1 MRSFR
6 LAVLLLGAVLCFAAT
21 AVADDDTNGPIV
33 ILKSPADGWAFYQGQ
48 QVQAAYACLPG
59 PLGWPAILCD
69 GDVPLGAY
77 IDTSRVGDHTFTVH
91 AVDYVGAQTTVTH
104 TYTVN
109 DVIPPTA
116 SITTPVDGASYP
128 LRAELYARFSCD
140 DGPGGSGIVGCI
152 GTYPDGYPLP
162 TDQLGTYTFQVDAYD
177 GAINHSR
184 TTVIYRIVDT
194 TSPEIRID
202 SPAEGA
208 AFHLGEVVAPQYYCH
223 DDVDGYRVSCSGTSV
238 DTSSYGA
245 HTFRVDSIDSSG
257 NASFA
262 TRTYSVVYEFDGF
275 FSPLL
280 AEPAV
285 ASARA
290 GDVVPA
296 KFSLHG
302 NQGAGVLARAAW
314 RPCGATTDDSSPA
327 SGSLGYSA
335 GPDRYTFAWRTDK
348 SWAGSCKELLLTLRD
363 GTTHGAYVGFR

>member
-1 MRSFR
+1 MRAFR
-6 LAVLLLGAVLCFAAT
+6 LALLSLVTVLCFAAP
-21 AVADDDTNGPIV
+21 AAADDPNGPIV
-33 ILKSPADGWAFYQGQ
+33 ILESPADGWGFYQGQ
-48 QVQAAYACLPG
+48 QVQAGYACLAG
-59 PLGWPAILCD
+59 PLGWPAIVCD

-77 IDTSRVGDHTFTVH
+77 IDTGSVGDHTFTVH
-91 AVDYVGAQTTVTH
+91 AVDYAGAQTTVTH
-104 TYTVN
+104 TYTVF
-109 DVIPPTA
+109 DVISPTA
-116 SITTPVDGASYP
+116 SISTPADGASYP
-128 LRAELYARFSCD
+128 RGAELYVRFSCD

-152 GTYPDGYPLP
+152 GTYLDGYPLP

-177 GAINHSR
+177 GAMNHSQA
-184 TTVIYRIVDT
+184 TVTYRIVDAT
-194 TSPEIRID
+194 PPEIQID

-208 AFHLGEVVAPQYYCH
+208 EFSLGEVVTSHYYCH
-223 DDVDGYRVSCSGTSV
+223 DDVDGYRVSCAATSV
-238 DTSSYGA
+238 DTSSYGP
-245 HTFRVDSIDSSG
+245 HTFRVDSVDSSG

-262 TRTYSVVYEFDGF
+262 TRTYTVVYDFEGF

-302 NQGAGVLARAAW
+302 NRGADVLVRAAW
-314 RPCGATTDDSSPA
+314 RPCSATTDDSSPA
-327 SGSLGYSA
+327 TGSLGYSA

-348 SWAGSCKELLLTLRD
+348 AWVGSCKELLLTLRD